1 MSDPFAEMEA
11 ALAASALG
19 ADATWISKAGGPG
32 VSLRVVPSRPEPAF
46 DAGGPT
52 GAKAIV
58 STCVVA
64 AGVLPGAPI
73 RGDLIAFNDQGFVVE
88 RVEQDST
95 TSAFTLHLRRQ

>member
-1 MSDPFAEMEA
+1 MFDPFAEMEA

-32 VSLRVVPSRPEPAF
+32 VSLRVVPSRPEAAF
-46 DAGGPT
+46 EVGAALGG
-52 GAKAIV
+52 KAIA

-64 AGVLPGAPI
+64 AGALPGDPI

-95 TSAFTLHLRRQ
+95 TSAFTLYLRRQ